1 MAHVH
6 ASVLV
11 PASPAKTWETA
22 ADLSRFGEW
31 LTLHDGW
38 RSELPEEL
46 HEGTT
51 LTSVVSVM
59 GLRNRVNWRIERYT
73 PPKGLRITGAG
84 VGGVRVSL
92 NLAIRPDGTDR
103 ATVTIDAEVAGGP
116 VLGPIGLAIGR
127 ALRVDLRR
135 SAAALAELLS

>member
-11 PASPAKTWETA
+11 PASPARTWETA

-38 RSELPEEL
+38 RSDLPDELG
-46 HEGTT
+46 EGTT
-51 LTSVVSVM
+51 VTSVVSVM
-59 GLRNRVNWRIERYT
+59 GLRNRVDWRIERYA
-73 PPKGLRITGAG
+73 PPKGLRITGTG
-84 VGGVRVSL
+84 VGGVRISL
-92 NLAIRPDGTDR
+92 NLAVRPDGTDR
-103 ATVTIDAEVAGGP
+103 ATVTVDAEVTGGP

-135 SAAALAELLS
+135 SVAALADLLS